1 MQIPSI
7 PDYNG
12 ILFSGCTLALS
23 NVMEDGRIYG
33 PVFEYKTESITV
45 LAVFDFIVK
54 KDWGIMFNWAI
65 PHTHRHLLID
75 GAIDY
80 FSFTSLN

>member
-23 NVMEDGRIYG
+23 NEMEDGRNYR
-33 PVFEYKTESITV
+33 PVFEYTTEFITV

-54 KDWGIMFNWAI
+54 KDWGRMFNWPI
-65 PHTHRHLLID
+65 PHTHRHLSID
-75 GAIDY
+75 GTIDY
-80 FSFTSLN
+80 FSFTCLN